1 MQGFF
6 QTVRFKI
13 IAALS
18 TAALLTLAVGL
29 FGLSG
34 IGSLSAS
41 LRNTYNDNIV
51 PVHQITE
58 ARAAM
63 LNLRLTMWRT
73 IAKRDASLAK
83 AAPAHIARVEKM
95 WSEYYPAGV
104 TAPEE
109 RAIADKLDPN
119 LRNYLV
125 NIRKEVT
132 LLEQGDFDGAS
143 AYQTREVTPVG
154 EVITPLFGEL
164 VDNNLEQA
172 RDNDVRGRERSG
184 RLTWVATALIC
195 AAIVLSVAAAF
206 YLLNAIG
213 GPLAQSVAMA
223 NDIAQGRLGIGGQA
237 AVGSVKGEFGLLLD
251 AMHRM
256 SDQLAGT
263 VRGIRDA
270 SEAVSVAAGEIASG
284 NMDLSTRTEQQAS
297 SLEETAASMTELTQ
311 TVTQNADNARQ
322 ASQLAV
328 QARDMTGNSSS
339 EVESMVKTIGNISQS
354 SAKIADIT
362 GLIDGIAFQTNILAL
377 NAAVEAAR
385 AGEQGRGFA
394 VVAGEVRALAQRSS
408 SAAREIKE
416 LIESSAGMVEQG
428 AQQAVRVGASMED
441 VRQAIGKVTDIIGEI
456 ATASGEQSQG
466 IEQVS
471 QAISQIDSVTQ
482 QNAALVEESAAAAQS
497 LQEQAGRMKE
507 RVAFFQVG
515 GGQRVLG
522 V

>member
-6 QTVRFKI
+6 HTVRFKI

-34 IGSLSAS
+34 IGSLAAS

-58 ARAAM
+58 ARAGV
-63 LNLRLTMWRT
+63 LNIRLSMWRT
-73 IAKRDASLAK
+73 VARRDASLVK
-83 AAPAHIARVEKM
+83 GVPAHIGYVEKQ
-95 WSEYYPAGV
+95 WGEYFTTGITSPD
-104 TAPEE
+104 E
-109 RAIADKLDPN
+109 RAIAEKLDPN
-119 LRNYLV
+119 LRTYLV
-125 NIRKEVT
+125 NVRKEVAM
-132 LLEQGDFDGAS
+132 LEQGDFDGAM
-143 AYQTREVTPVG
+143 AYQRREVTPVG
-154 EVITPLFGEL
+154 ETIMPLFGDL
-164 VDNNLEQA
+164 VENNLVQA
-172 RDNDVRGRERSG
+172 RNNDALGRERSA
-184 RLTWVATALIC
+184 RLTWIATALIC
-195 AAIVLSVAAAF
+195 AAVVLSAVAAF
-206 YLLNAIG
+206 YLLGAIG

-223 NDIAQGRLGIGGQA
+223 NDIAQGQLGTGGQGA
-237 AVGSVKGEFGLLLD
+237 AGSVKGEFGLLLD
-251 AMHRM
+251 AMRRM
-256 SDQLAGT
+256 SGQLAGT

-328 QARDMTGNSSS
+328 QARDMTGNSSR
-339 EVESMVKTIGNISQS
+339 EVASMVQTIGNISQS

-394 VVAGEVRALAQRSS
+394 VVAGVVRALAQRSS

-471 QAISQIDSVTQ
+471 QAISQIDSATQ

-497 LQEQAGRMKE
+497 LQEQAARMKE
-507 RVAFFQVG
+507 RVAFFQAG
-515 GGQRVLG
+515 GGQRMLG
-522 V
+522 I